1 MSLSRV
7 AHIKVVARNKQE
19 FLENVK
25 RVMELANWK
34 KYVKGNKIFLKI
46 NLLSDQVVPG
56 QCTSPWVLEGVIKTI
71 KESMNAEIMVGDA
84 EVATQ
89 KQVDKASIL
98 WGVRDICRRYGI
110 KFINLSKEPTTKVDL
125 GGEIFGEMNIPKI
138 LLDADT
144 IITIPVLKTHN
155 VTAMTFAL
163 KNQWGCLP
171 KVRHQYHLVAHKAI
185 PEINRFL
192 RPSFAV
198 GDATICL
205 EGNGPRTGKP
215 RIVNS
220 LLASN
225 DLVAMDVCGAKIIGY
240 KLKEVPYIKI
250 AEEMG
255 IGTTKFK
262 LVGDE
267 IKTENFERPV
277 LREHPIVYAELIL
290 RKIPGINKLFFETP
304 LFKLASFFASRYNA
318 VWWYNREGKK
328 YAREMLKHSALYREE
343 FERLIE

>member
-1 MSLSRV
+1 
-7 AHIKVVARNKQE
+7 
-19 FLENVK
+19 
-25 RVMELANWK
+25 
-34 KYVKGNKIFLKI
+34 
-46 NLLSDQVVPG
+46 
-56 QCTSPWVLEGVIKTI
+56 
-71 KESMNAEIMVGDA
+71 
-84 EVATQ
+84 
-89 KQVDKASIL
+89 VDKASIL
-98 WGVRDICRRYGI
+98 WGVRDICRKYST
-110 KFINLSKEPTTKVDL
+110 KFVNLSKEPTTKVDL
-125 GGEIFGEMNIPKI
+125 EGEIFREMNIPEI
-138 LLDADT
+138 LLDADA

-185 PEINRFL
+185 PEINKFL
-192 RPSFAV
+192 KPAFAV

-215 RIVNS
+215 KIVNS

-240 KLKEVPYIKI
+240 KLNEVPYIKV
-250 AEEMG
+250 AEE
-255 IGTTKFK
+255 IGVGSTKFK
-262 LVGDE
+262 LVGDK

-277 LREHPIVYAELIL
+277 LKEHPIVYAELIL

-304 LFKLASFFASRYNA
+304 LFRLASFFASRYNA
-318 VWWYNREGKK
+318 VWWYNIEGKK
-328 YAREMLKHSALYREE
+328 YAREVLEHSTLYKEE